1 MAGRDRCYTEGLIF
15 YLAPSSGRQTGF
27 AARITRTLSRS
38 TETGITLHSRRR
50 CQFRLRSLAVAVTVA
65 CLGLYC
71 FQYPLQNYFLPKL
84 RCYDM
89 EKVEPIQRLT
99 GIIPVGEKS
108 EFDRFNV
115 FLTKSGWEE
124 AEGLLFRNRTA
135 PTVDFDNNFVV
146 VLIGEGGHPSPPEF
160 LRGRSGRLH
169 LFCVSSAIGPL
180 YHPTNVKFHVTI
192 IPRDGVSVVLTDPPT
207 RVSYFAR

>member
-1 MAGRDRCYTEGLIF
+1 MIGGLCR
-15 YLAPSSGRQTGF
+15 SS
-27 AARITRTLSRS
+27 ARSTVSLSRS
-38 TETGITLHSRRR
+38 TETGITLHSRRW

-84 RCYDM
+84 RYHDM

-99 GIIPVGEKS
+99 GIIPVGDKS
-108 EFDRFNV
+108 EFDYLNV

-124 AEGLLFRNRTA
+124 AQGRLFRNKTA

-146 VLIGEGGHPSPPEF
+146 VFIGEDEFNPRPPGF
-160 LRGRSGRLH
+160 GRGRSGRLH
-169 LFCVSSAIGPL
+169 VYCTSTAIGFFNP
-180 YHPTNVKFHVTI
+180 PTNAKFHVAI